1 MAAGGA
7 VVLAAEAVVPGLA
20 AEVADSHR
28 RLRVQVLPQPGQV
41 LPQPGPRRLLGP
53 HRRLVQQR
61 VLVLLGVRLALVRQQ
76 VMSRGLVLRPVR

>member
-1 MAAGGA
+1 
-7 VVLAAEAVVPGLA
+7 VVLAAEAVVVAVAVVPGLA
-20 AEVADSHR
+20 AVAADSPP

-41 LPQPGPRRLLGP
+41 PPRLVQRRLLGP